1 MQPRFLQRSSPS
13 LPGAAKRGGSTSNSG
28 ISYQFILRV
37 LWICACLTVI
47 VGSLLPSSSSPMR
60 AWSAL
65 HIADKLQHFTAYAV
79 LAFLPTLHER
89 RPTFVGIAL
98 GIIAMGVC
106 LEFGQRLSEGR
117 FFEIGDMAANT
128 GGVLTGLILGLPSRS
143 WMFAR
148 VRNSRPSRV

>member
-1 MQPRFLQRSSPS
+1 MVV
-13 LPGAAKRGGSTSNSG
+13 T
-28 ISYQFILRV
+28 
-37 LWICACLTVI
+37 
-47 VGSLLPSSSSPMR
+47 GSLLPSSSSPMR

-89 RPTFVGIAL
+89 RPVFAGIAL

-117 FFEIGDMAANT
+117 FFEMGDMVANT
-128 GGVLTGLILGLPSRS
+128 GGVLTGLILGLPSRN
-143 WMFAR
+143 WIFAR
-148 VRNSRPSRV
+148 VRNSDPPRV

>member
-1 MQPRFLQRSSPS
+1 MQPRFSQQSTPS
-13 LPGAAKRGGSTSNSG
+13 APARKRGGAGNSG
-28 ISYQFILRV
+28 ISYQFILRL

-47 VGSLLPSSSSPMR
+47 IGSLLPSSSSPMR

-79 LAFLPTLHER
+79 LAFLPALHER
-89 RPTFVGIAL
+89 RPAFVTIAL
-98 GIIAMGVC
+98 GITAMGVC

-117 FFEIGDMAANT
+117 FFEVGDVAANT
-128 GGVLTGLILGLPSRS
+128 GGVLTGLLLGLPSRN

-148 VRNSRPSRV
+148 VRNSRPPRV